1 MPEACPHCRARVRP
15 QRLHGQ
21 YEVVCRC
28 NRLVVWPDD
37 RQQSTCECGRIV
49 VVVSAAATSGA
60 AEPFRVAGGP
70 K

>member
-28 NRLVVWPDD
+28 NRLVVWSDD

-49 VVVSAAATSGA
+49 VVSVVATYGM
-60 AEPFRVAGGP
+60 AEPFLVAGGA